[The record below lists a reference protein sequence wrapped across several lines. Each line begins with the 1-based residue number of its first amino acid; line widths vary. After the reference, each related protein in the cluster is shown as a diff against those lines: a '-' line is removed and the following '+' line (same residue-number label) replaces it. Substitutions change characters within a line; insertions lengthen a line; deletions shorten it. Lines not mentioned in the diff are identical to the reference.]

1 MSWTHV
7 AFESVNRSVW
17 QHDLLLLIH
26 SNSWSEVEV
35 EVETEVVG
43 DVEGT
48 NMRHYINDA
57 EYPGVE

>member
-1 MSWTHV
+1 ME
-7 AFESVNRSVW
+7 A
-17 QHDLLLLIH
+17 
-26 SNSWSEVEV
+26 VEEAGEAGVVTEEEGEGAAV